1 MNTTDHAALGHLSAL
16 LLALRPDWTAEAVRA
31 ALQDRAVWV
40 KPFPVVAC
48 AAILCAV
55 DTETRAPGRLA
66 QPGPWWRQ
74 VGATP
79 PVSGPVTAPSGPV
92 AGPDCTGRVL
102 ARRIAAEAAERA
114 ARTVATASQ
123 PATTEGAHSE

>member
-1 MNTTDHAALGHLSAL
+1 VNTTDHAALGHLSAL

-48 AAILCAV
+48 AAILCAT
-55 DTETRAPGRLA
+55 DPETRFPGRLSLPA
-66 QPGPWWRQ
+66 GPWWRK

-79 PVSGPVTAPSGPV
+79 PVSRVVTAPSGSV

-102 ARRIAAEAAERA
+102 ARRIAGEAAERA
-114 ARTVATASQ
+114 ARTVKD
-123 PATTEGAHSE
+123 ATTEGARP